1 MNRNFWLLTLCQCF
15 FMLNNI
21 TFSFVNG
28 LVGLALAPV
37 PWMATLPVTGYVVG
51 SALATTLVARSQR
64 AWGRKRSFQLGLLVG
79 MVASGLCAYAAATGR
94 FWLLMLSTMLAGYYN
109 ANAALYRF
117 VAMELVGPA
126 YKERSISWVLAGG
139 ILGAVTGPNLAR
151 YTKDMLGTP
160 FTGAYAMLVGFA
172 LLALAIM
179 SFISFPALPRHD
191 PARPGRTMR
200 EIARQPVFVVGVAAS
215 ALGYGVMNLLMS
227 ATPIAMTQMHHSFD
241 HAALVIEWHVL
252 AMFTPSFFTGQ
263 LIKRFGVLKIMWV
276 GLVANL
282 ACIAIALSGVA
293 VMQFLVALV
302 LLGVGWNFLFIGGTT
317 LFTES
322 YRPEEK
328 TTVQSSMDFCIYST
342 MAVTSFASGALLSAR
357 GWEFLNWGSLVP
369 LGALAVALGWLAL
382 QRRAAS
388 LAT

>member
-21 TFSFVNG
+21 TFTFVNG

-37 PWMATLPVTGYVVG
+37 SWMATLPVTGYVVG

-64 AWGRKRSFQLGLLVG
+64 AWGRKRSFQLGLVVG
-79 MVASGLCAYAAATGR
+79 IAASGLCAFAAATGR
-94 FWLLMLSTMLAGYYN
+94 FWLLVLATMLAGYYN

-151 YTKDMLGTP
+151 YTKDLLGTP
-160 FTGAYAMLVGFA
+160 FTGAYAMLVAFA
-172 LLALAIM
+172 LVALAVM
-179 SFISFPALPRHD
+179 SFITFPALPRPD
-191 PARPGRTMR
+191 PARPGRSLR
-200 EIARQPVFVVGVAAS
+200 EIARQPVFVVAVAAS

-263 LIKRFGVLKIMWV
+263 LIKRFGVLRVMWV
-276 GLVANL
+276 GLAANL
-282 ACIAIALSGVA
+282 ACIVIALSGVA

-317 LFTES
+317 LFTEA

-328 TTVQSSMDFCIYST
+328 TTVQSTMDFCIYST
-342 MAVTSFASGALLSAR
+342 MAVTSFASGALITTR
-357 GWEFLNWGSLVP
+357 GWEYLNWGSLIP
-369 LGALAVALGWLAL
+369 MGALAVALVYLAT

-388 LAT
+388 LTA

>member
-21 TFSFVNG
+21 TFTFVNG

-64 AWGRKRSFQLGLLVG
+64 AWGRKRSFQLGLVVG
-79 MVASGLCAYAAATGR
+79 IAASGLCAFAAATGR
-94 FWLLMLSTMLAGYYN
+94 FWLLVLATMLAGYYN

-151 YTKDMLGTP
+151 YTKDLLGTP
-160 FTGAYAMLVGFA
+160 FTGAYAMLVAFA
-172 LLALAIM
+172 LVALAVM
-179 SFISFPALPRHD
+179 SFITFPALPRPD
-191 PARPGRTMR
+191 PARPGRSLR
-200 EIARQPVFVVGVAAS
+200 EIARQPVFVVAVAAS

-263 LIKRFGVLKIMWV
+263 LIKRFGVLRVMWV
-276 GLVANL
+276 GLAANL
-282 ACIAIALSGVA
+282 ACIVIALSGVA

-317 LFTES
+317 LFTEA

-328 TTVQSSMDFCIYST
+328 TTVQSTMDFCIYST
-342 MAVTSFASGALLSAR
+342 MAVTSFASGALITTR
-357 GWEFLNWGSLVP
+357 GWEYLNWGSLIP
-369 LGALAVALGWLAL
+369 MGALAVALVYLAT

-388 LAT
+388 LTA

>member
-21 TFSFVNG
+21 TFTFVNG

-79 MVASGLCAYAAATGR
+79 IASSGLCAFAAATGR
-94 FWLLMLSTMLAGYYN
+94 FWLLVLATMLAGYYN

-151 YTKDMLGTP
+151 YTKDLLGTP
-160 FTGAYAMLVGFA
+160 FTGAYAMLVAFA
-172 LLALAIM
+172 LVALAVM
-179 SFISFPALPRHD
+179 SFISFPALPRPD
-191 PARPGRTMR
+191 PARPGRSLR
-200 EIARQPVFVVGVAAS
+200 EIARQPVFVVAVAAS

-263 LIKRFGVLKIMWV
+263 LIKRFGVLRVMWV
-276 GLVANL
+276 GLAANL
-282 ACIAIALSGVA
+282 ACIVIALSGVA

-317 LFTES
+317 LFTEA
-322 YRPEEK
+322 YRAEEK
-328 TTVQSSMDFCIYST
+328 TTVQSTMDFCIYST
-342 MAVTSFASGALLSAR
+342 MAITSFASGALITTR
-357 GWEFLNWGSLVP
+357 GWEYLNWGSLVP
-369 LGALAVALGWLAL
+369 MGALAVALVYLAV
-382 QRRAAS
+382 QRRTAS
-388 LAT
+388 LAA